1 MEQVSLAPGTNGLGS
16 RTGLCSLQQTNVG
29 EKILLHRTQSLLK
42 RKKENL
48 MLEKGILI
56 LGREIDDGKRKLILE
71 KEKSMLER
79 GN

>member
-29 EKILLHRTQSLLK
+29 EKILLHRTQSLLR

-56 LGREIDDGKRKLILE
+56 SGREIDDGKRKLILE

>member
-1 MEQVSLAPGTNGLGS
+1 MEQVSLAPGTNGLGL

-29 EKILLHRTQSLLK
+29 EKILLHRTQSLLR

-56 LGREIDDGKRKLILE
+56 SGREIDDGKRKLILE